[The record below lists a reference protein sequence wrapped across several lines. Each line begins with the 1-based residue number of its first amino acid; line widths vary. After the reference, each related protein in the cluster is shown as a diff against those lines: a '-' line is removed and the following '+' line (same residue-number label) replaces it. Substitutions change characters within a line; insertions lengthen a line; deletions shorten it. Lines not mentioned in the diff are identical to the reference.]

1 MLGTGCPDMFDVA
14 IVLSG
19 SVPGVSLARRQ
30 KVVVMVWVSF
40 GSTFWC
46 WVLGILKF
54 LDSFAL
60 P

>member
-1 MLGTGCPDMFDVA
+1 MFDVA